1 MYLGR
6 QIPSSL
12 VLLGRRRRRR
22 RHFFKLELSDIFSIA
37 PSFPS
42 SISRKRPPPLFVPRA
57 KCDVV
62 SKQRDALPK
71 EEEEEDKTKP
81 LSLFKV
87 SKNHSPNPKSTV
99 KIFSKIFSLRRT

>member
-22 RHFFKLELSDIFSIA
+22 RRRHFFTLGVSDIFTSIA

-42 SISRKRPPPLFVPRA
+42 SISRKRSPPLFVPKA
-57 KCDVV
+57 QSVTLFHNK
-62 SKQRDALPK
+62 RDALPK
-71 EEEEEDKTKP
+71 EEEEEEEDKTKP

-87 SKNHSPNPKSTV
+87 SFASPQTLNR
-99 KIFSKIFSLRRT
+99 L